1 MAGRDLS
8 PRGGRHVC
16 ERMVPDGGMVLP
28 KAFEHSLDLPMTNE
42 FDLMGLYC
50 EAAIL
55 GQGRQDAIDVL
66 VIDASE
72 IFLHESD
79 HVFIGHGTGLNR

>member
-1 MAGRDLS
+1 
-8 PRGGRHVC
+8 
-16 ERMVPDGGMVLP
+16 MVPDGGMVLP

-55 GQGRQDAIDVL
+55 G
-66 VIDASE
+66 
-72 IFLHESD
+72 HW
-79 HVFIGHGTGLNR
+79 